1 MDIWRIIVGAV
12 LILIGIGWTGLRVM
26 LGFAGDPD
34 EGPLGGWL
42 YLVLGLAIA
51 IAGVFVIRG

>member
-1 MDIWRIIVGAV
+1 MNVWRVIVGVV
-12 LILIGIGWTGLRVM
+12 LVLLGLGWTGLRIM

-42 YLVLGLAIA
+42 YLLLGLAVA
-51 IAGVFVIRG
+51 IGGVFIIV